1 MNLSLKTTSKKR
13 IELKELFPFRYY
25 TKVLKSIMS
34 SSLAFRRIYPTR
46 RISSIYFDNSNYSA
60 MEDSIEGNSLR
71 SKKRIRWYGLEK
83 QSVKASLEI
92 KKKQGYVSWK
102 RKYDSIYDI
111 NTRSKMWY
119 GFLRCNDKDKEAYN
133 LLNLDPKSIVTYDRE
148 YYGSF
153 NKKIRITVDHNINY
167 YHQHIKDYV
176 NTNKGTKLE
185 NQIVVEIKLDHQDED
200 FLSKVLQDIPFT
212 PRRFSKY
219 CESVSSLNL
228 YST

>member
-1 MNLSLKTTSKKR
+1 MNLSLKTASEKR

-46 RISSIYFDNSNYSA
+46 RINSIYYDNSNYSA
-60 MEDSIEGNSLR
+60 MEESIEGNSLR
-71 SKKRIRWYGLEK
+71 SKKRIRWYGFEK
-83 QSVKASLEI
+83 QWVKASLEI

-111 NTRSKMWY
+111 NTKSKKWY
-119 GFLRCNDKDKEAYN
+119 IFLRCNDKDKEAYN

-153 NKKIRITVDHNINY
+153 NKKIRITIDHNIKY
-167 YHQHIKDYV
+167 YHQNIKDYV

-185 NQIVVEIKLDHQDED
+185 NQIVVEIKLAHRDED
-200 FLSKVLQDIPFT
+200 FLLKVLQDIPFT

-219 CESVSSLNL
+219 CESIASKNSIK
-228 YST
+228 